1 MGIHDEMHCRW
12 KTIVTAQHNTILC
25 LSDDSRHQFYW
36 HWQQTQA
43 PLICGSLL
51 TKLCIASRSSTHT
64 FHYSPVVPS
73 HWPLWLCSTLC
84 AIFYRALLFNS
95 CPAMMSSIEVGLH
108 PVVRVWQQSHENG
121 DTNHRHRAIVET
133 VTPMI
138 GHQSQTS
145 THANH
150 SPTWHSLTESQ
161 QVGHRVIW
169 ERSRWQQFLGRSI
182 WQNRDFTFKRTN
194 NGY

>member
-1 MGIHDEMHCRW
+1 MRW
-12 KTIVTAQHNTILC
+12 TVGERLLVPRRTIQYYV
-25 LSDDSRHQFYW
+25 SPPDDSRHQFYW
-36 HWQQTQA
+36 HWQQTQV
-43 PLICGSLL
+43 PLISGSRSLL

-73 HWPLWLCSTLC
+73 HWPLWLCSTLF

-95 CPAMMSSIEVGLH
+95 CPAMMSSIEVELH

-182 WQNRDFTFKRTN
+182 WQNRDSTFKRTN
-194 NGY
+194 F

>member
-1 MGIHDEMHCRW
+1 MIAGTNFADTDNKHR
-12 KTIVTAQHNTILC
+12 L
-25 LSDDSRHQFYW
+25 
-36 HWQQTQA
+36 HWSLALAHSWPNCALLRAA
-43 PLICGSLL
+43 PLTRFIILQLCRHIGRCGFVQQ
-51 TKLCIASRSSTHT
+51 RS
-64 FHYSPVVPS
+64 
-73 HWPLWLCSTLC
+73 
-84 AIFYRALLFNS
+84 IFYRALLFNS
-95 CPAMMSSIEVGLH
+95 CPAMMSSIEVELH